1 MMYPEMSDEK
11 LLQFYLSGNTAAL
24 ATLTDLYK
32 DRIYTTIFGLVQDK
46 HVAEDIFR
54 ETFVSV
60 INQSLAGKMPEN
72 SNFLQWA
79 KYIAEQLCVEYTRR
93 SKMPLIA
100 DNAPAETT
108 GLIEYNVSTID
119 SGIMYYDCHSKL
131 RSMIEMLPEKQREVV
146 SLSHYAGMSFREI
159 ADRMKCSLTAVL
171 DHMKNGLSNLRMMM
185 LEKEIVLR

>member
-1 MMYPEMSDEK
+1 MYPEMSDEK
-11 LLQFYLSGNTAAL
+11 LLQFYLSGNPAAL

-32 DRIYTTIFGLVQDK
+32 DRIYTTIFGMVQDK

-54 ETFVSV
+54 ETFVTL

-79 KYIAEQLCVEYTRR
+79 KYLAQQLCVDYTRK

-119 SGIMYYDCHSKL
+119 SGIMYYECHSKL
-131 RSMIEMLPEKQREVV
+131 RSMVEMLPEKQREVV

-159 ADRMKCSLTAVL
+159 ADRMQCSLTAVL
-171 DHMKNGLSNLRMMM
+171 DQMKNGLANLRTMM
-185 LEKEIVLR
+185 LEREIVLR